1 MLRDRGATLTGLCVG
16 VGLMYFPD
24 SERGRRRR
32 ALLRDKLARS
42 AHLSMDAMGAT
53 GRDLTHCTTGAVAR
67 VRGSFDRGPV
77 DDVVLVQRIRA
88 QLGRVVAHPHAIVVD
103 ATAGR
108 ARLRAPILRYDVD
121 RLVRAVQRV
130 RGVREIVNELDV
142 HARPDGIPALQ
153 GGRRVTSP
161 GVVRR
166 ALDRLLRMGFDV
178 PRRLVR
184 HAVTRMGTY

>member
-1 MLRDRGATLTGLCVG
+1 MLRDRGAALTGLG
-16 VGLMYFPD
+16 IGIGLMYFLDP
-24 SERGRRRR
+24 ERGRRRR
-32 ALLRDKLARS
+32 ALLRDKLAHS
-42 AHLSMDAMGAT
+42 AHLSMGAMGAT
-53 GRDLTHCTTGAVAR
+53 GRDLTHRTTGAVAR

-88 QLGRVVAHPHAIVVD
+88 QLGRVVSHPHAIVVD

-108 ARLRAPILRYDVD
+108 ARLRGPILRHDVD

-130 RGVREIVNELDV
+130 RGVRDIVNELDV

-166 ALDRLLRMGFDV
+166 ALDRLLRMDFDG

-184 HAVTRMGTY
+184 HAVTRIGTY